1 MRNQALAGPP
11 PDPGLAGELGERDVV
26 AAARQ
31 AVARRK
37 RGLEGVVEQVDA
49 VVGP

>member
-1 MRNQALAGPP
+1 
-11 PDPGLAGELGERDVV
+11 V

-37 RGLEGVVEQVDA
+37 HGLEGVVEQVDA